1 MGRTWVLLR
10 GLVREQRH
18 WEDFPE
24 QFQASVP
31 QDQVLTVDLP
41 GNGQF
46 YRDKSPTRVAAMVA
60 HLRDQLARQGH
71 QGPYHLVALS
81 LGGMVAVQWLCQAPG
96 DVAFAGLINTSA
108 SRYSP
113 FWRRLRPANY
123 RRLLSDAV
131 FSRDRLRKEVAIL
144 EITSNLREA
153 DYLHQLADTWAGYA
167 RERPVSL
174 ANSLRQLLAAMRF
187 RAPAALPESV
197 PVLIINGAGD
207 RLVSP
212 ACSQTL
218 AQAWDLPIKSHPQAG
233 HDLPLDAPRWLI
245 NTVIE
250 GVTDFSV

>member
-18 WEDFPE
+18 WEGFPE

-31 QDQVLTVDLP
+31 QDRVVTVDLP

-46 YRDKSPTRVAAMVA
+46 WQERSPTRVAAMVA
-60 HLRDQLARQGH
+60 HLREQLCRQGL

-81 LGGMVAVQWLCQAPG
+81 LGGMVAVQWLCQAPRE
-96 DVAFAGLINTSA
+96 VAFAGLINTSA

-123 RRLLSDAV
+123 RRLLRDAV
-131 FSRDRLRKEVAIL
+131 FSRDPLRKETAIL
-144 EITSNLREA
+144 EITSNLREP
-153 DYLHQLADTWAGYA
+153 DFLKQLAESWADYA
-167 RERPVSL
+167 REQPVSL
-174 ANSLRQLLAAMRF
+174 GNSLRQLLAAMRF

-197 PVLIINGAGD
+197 PVMIINGAGD

-212 ACSQTL
+212 ACSQVL
-218 AQAWDLPIKSHPQAG
+218 SQAWELPLKVHPKAG
-233 HDLPLDAPRWLI
+233 HDLPLDAPQWLI
-245 NTVIE
+245 NSLIE
-250 GVTDFSV
+250 GVTDFAV